1 MDVSIHDIDFVRWC
15 FGEVERVFAR
25 GMTYANVPGKDHA
38 LISLRFANGAIGH
51 IEGSWAFP
59 PGQFHTRLEIAGDQG
74 IVEWDSQKDQPVI
87 AAVRSSL
94 ETTDVVRSTASPLIP
109 ADDPYYKEMAHFLDC
124 LDGGRPFLVTPHD
137 AMMAVKVSVAA
148 IESMRRGEPI
158 TIAEFEEE
166 VLA

>member
-1 MDVSIHDIDFVRWC
+1 
-15 FGEVERVFAR
+15 
-25 GMTYANVPGKDHA
+25 MTYANVPGKDHA

-59 PGQFHTRLEIAGDQG
+59 TGQFHTRLEIAGDQG

-124 LDGGRPFLVTPHD
+124 LDSGRPFLVSPHD